1 MPSDSR
7 RSERASRD
15 DQRRRSTPQERP
27 GKRSAPDDRLVKFYF
42 VWGCWAHFCVW
53 KIFFVK
59 ILEWWVRGYF
69 GHLDGR

>member
-42 VWGCWAHFCVW
+42 VWGCWAALLCLEN
-53 KIFFVK
+53 
-59 ILEWWVRGYF
+59 ILC
-69 GHLDGR
+69 